1 MLTVKGR
8 ASADVAM
15 TLFAGEEEVGI
26 PALGATGCLFDRGW
40 NDTSVEFEIA
50 KADSIVIGVRGV
62 TENQYNWMSFSD
74 FRLYQFPSAEVIEPI
89 EGISYSWESP
99 AGEPIQW
106 GGTIAYV
113 NGDGDRLNY
122 LNSGYYTICLNGK
135 KANMNDEVASA
146 NAGKMVITLDN
157 AVAAGDTIAITGYI
171 TKNTSAKSSAWIVY
185 ETGATTESEVFGDES
200 NIYTTEGVEA
210 TGAINT
216 KYVIVSDEAAGS
228 KTITMTRG
236 QTGTN
241 LFITK
246 LQIIEKKVATGINT
260 LKTTFENG
268 AIYNMNGQKV
278 NKAQKGLYI
287 INGKKV
293 VIK

>member
-1 MLTVKGR
+1 MKFEK
-8 ASADVAM
+8 A
-15 TLFAGEEEVGI
+15 
-26 PALGATGCLFDRGW
+26 ATP
-40 NDTSVEFEIA
+40 V
-50 KADSIVIGVRGV
+50 
-62 TENQYNWMSFSD
+62 
-74 FRLYQFPSAEVIEPI
+74 EPI

-135 KANMNDEVASA
+135 KANLNDETASA
-146 NAGKMVITLDN
+146 NAGKMVITLDK
-157 AVAAGDTIAITGYI
+157 AVAEGDTIAYTAYI
-171 TKNTSAKSSAWIVY
+171 TKNESKKASAYILFENGTDA
-185 ETGATTESEVFGDES
+185 EGEVFGDEA
-200 NIYTTEGVEA
+200 NIDATFNGVPTLKYTVVPAG
-210 TGAINT
+210 
-216 KYVIVSDEAAGS
+216 AAGS
-228 KTITMTRG
+228 KTITLTRS

-246 LQIIEKKVATGINT
+246 LQIIEKNVETGITT
-260 LKTTFENG
+260 LKTAIENG
-268 AIYNMNGQKV
+268 AVYNLNGQKV